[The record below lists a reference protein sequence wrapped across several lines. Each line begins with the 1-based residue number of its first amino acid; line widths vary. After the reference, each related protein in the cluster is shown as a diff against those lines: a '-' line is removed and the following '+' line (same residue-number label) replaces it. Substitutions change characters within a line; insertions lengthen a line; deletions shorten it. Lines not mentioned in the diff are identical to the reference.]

1 MFKRAKES
9 KFQFKHIATPG
20 HFDCDFGSLL
30 YFSMSLKFCTVA
42 YITFMVRK
50 KIFWPTWKV
59 GSKKFMFSEMSLIL

>member
-42 YITFMVRK
+42 YTTFMVRK
-50 KIFWPTWKV
+50 KSSGQLGKLAAKNSCFQK
-59 GSKKFMFSEMSLIL
+59 